1 MSGEIHMD
9 SGARAERRARAH
21 ARVVRQRRLT
31 AVAALVLAVGGIAT
45 VVAFSG
51 GDDDSASAGNRSGGK
66 AARAAKPAPPPQLPG
81 GGRRL
86 FPDYRVVAFYGSPRD
101 PALGALGVGTLRGAV
116 KKLKQQARGYAKKT
130 RPALPCLELIST
142 IATAAPG
149 PTGNYRDHLPA
160 KEIDRHLREARRAK
174 ALLLLDIQPGRTDFV
189 SETKRLAKW
198 LKEPDVGLALD
209 PEWRIGPGQLPGK
222 VIGSVSASEVNR
234 TSAYLAKVVK
244 DNNLPEKLFVLH
256 QFTNDMVQNKELVKK
271 RPGLATVFNVDGFGT
286 QAAKLSKYKEF
297 TSEAVRFED
306 GLKLFYEEDT
316 GIFSPK
322 QVMALT
328 PRPDLVIYE

>member
-1 MSGEIHMD
+1 MSERMRLEPAD
-9 SGARAERRARAH
+9 RAARRAEARG
-21 ARVVRQRRLT
+21 RVQRQRRL
-31 AVAALVLAVGGIAT
+31 AALAALLLAGGGVSALAIGAGG
-45 VVAFSG
+45 G
-51 GDDDSASAGNRSGGK
+51 GDGSASAGGGSS
-66 AARAAKPAPPPQLPG
+66 ADASKPAPPPELPR

-86 FPDYRVVAFYGSPRD
+86 FPDFRVVAFYGSPRD
-101 PALGALGVGTLRGAV
+101 PALGALGVGRLRSAV
-116 KKLKQQARGYAKKT
+116 AKLKKQARAYDKKT
-130 RPALPCLELIST
+130 RPALPSLELIST

-189 SETKRLAKW
+189 SETKRLRKW

-222 VIGSVSASEVNR
+222 VIGSVSAQEVNA
-234 TSAYLAKVVK
+234 TSAYLAKIVK

-256 QFTNDMVQNKELVKK
+256 QFTSDMVRNKELVRK

-286 QAAKLSKYKEF
+286 QAAKLSKYKDF
-297 TSEAVRFED
+297 TSEAVRFND
-306 GLKLFYEEDT
+306 GLKLFYEEDI

-322 QVMALT
+322 QVLALN